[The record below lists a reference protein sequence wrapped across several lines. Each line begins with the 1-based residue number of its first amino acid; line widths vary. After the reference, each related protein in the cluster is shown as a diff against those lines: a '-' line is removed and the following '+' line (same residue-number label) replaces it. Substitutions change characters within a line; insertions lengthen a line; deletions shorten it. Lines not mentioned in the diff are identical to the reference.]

1 MVMGVQQVGFLTAE
15 RAPGAILCNTVGGHA
30 MALVVIM
37 IAQLDHIV
45 TITLFLTAAANLGR
59 ALLDFGFLE
68 SPPDHMPW
76 HWLDPPPVR
85 YLDLS
90 PAPPAIYFGPLR

>member
-1 MVMGVQQVGFLTAE
+1 MGVQQVGFLTAE

-59 ALLDFGFLE
+59 AE
-68 SPPDHMPW
+68 HIC
-76 HWLDPPPVR
+76 
-85 YLDLS
+85 
-90 PAPPAIYFGPLR
+90 IYTYENWVVTQIE

>member
-1 MVMGVQQVGFLTAE
+1 MGVQQVGFLTAE

-59 ALLDFGFLE
+59 ALLEYCPLE
-68 SPPDHMPW
+68 
-76 HWLDPPPVR
+76 
-85 YLDLS
+85 DLQS
-90 PAPPAIYFGPLR
+90 R